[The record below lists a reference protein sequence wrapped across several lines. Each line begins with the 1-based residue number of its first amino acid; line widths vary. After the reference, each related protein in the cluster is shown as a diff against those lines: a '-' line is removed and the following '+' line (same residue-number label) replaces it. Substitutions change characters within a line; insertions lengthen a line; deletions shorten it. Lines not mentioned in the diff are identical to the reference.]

1 MDKNRLSRVFDQ
13 VRPSPQQEEAMLAD
27 LLCEEEREG
36 AGMKHR
42 NKIRAAVL
50 VAAALVAVL
59 AGTALAKEIASRI
72 DVQVHESED
81 GERAGYS
88 APTYVMPLPLESL
101 PEEARSRVAG
111 VEEYEN
117 WAFTS
122 RAEAEEFFGVELV
135 KNSVLDGMERS
146 TSYVG
151 WEDGSY
157 DSAPCWAYVSSYE
170 QQVTSMIQ
178 LESAYKKQQSS
189 IYEQVTLLID
199 SSGQEVKPVR
209 SNLSVGSD
217 GRFQVEEYTTPSGL
231 EVSIVT
237 HRPEGGRFIGYEAH
251 FVLDGLRFRVSSD
264 GAFALT
270 RLKEVLDG
278 YPPDVAVESEGTSLR
293 VRQVW
298 ADQYQMAVLWELN
311 TPEGT
316 VLDGDAYRLEGDHGK
331 GWRVSDSGGARS
343 IWGLGS
349 SAWAGGWSLA
359 EDKDPSD
366 NRITLL
372 HTLHRKG
379 GAPELIGGE
388 YDFQFTRLLTGSI
401 GEGDAVLEG
410 DWSGTFT
417 LPENDVGKR
426 YHTRKALTLD
436 GKAVTV
442 DAVYVSP
449 ITLALELG
457 EGSADLRR
465 TDYRQTPTDWRE
477 QVFLVTADG
486 DRIAMNRQ
494 QGSLGPDLNGD
505 PEKGLYV
512 CQPERLIDPAEI
524 TAVELFG
531 QTVILKG

>member
-13 VRPSPQQEEAMLAD
+13 VRPSPEREDAMLAD

-178 LESAYKKQQSS
+178 LESAYEKQKCSV
-189 IYEQVTLLID
+189 YERVTLLID
-199 SSGQEVKPVR
+199 
-209 SNLSVGSD
+209 
-217 GRFQVEEYTTPSGL
+217 
-231 EVSIVT
+231 
-237 HRPEGGRFIGYEAH
+237 
-251 FVLDGLRFRVSSD
+251 
-264 GAFALT
+264 
-270 RLKEVLDG
+270 
-278 YPPDVAVESEGTSLR
+278 
-293 VRQVW
+293 
-298 ADQYQMAVLWELN
+298 
-311 TPEGT
+311 
-316 VLDGDAYRLEGDHGK
+316 
-331 GWRVSDSGGARS
+331 
-343 IWGLGS
+343 
-349 SAWAGGWSLA
+349 
-359 EDKDPSD
+359 
-366 NRITLL
+366 
-372 HTLHRKG
+372 
-379 GAPELIGGE
+379 
-388 YDFQFTRLLTGSI
+388 
-401 GEGDAVLEG
+401 
-410 DWSGTFT
+410 
-417 LPENDVGKR
+417 
-426 YHTRKALTLD
+426 
-436 GKAVTV
+436 
-442 DAVYVSP
+442 
-449 ITLALELG
+449 
-457 EGSADLRR
+457 
-465 TDYRQTPTDWRE
+465 
-477 QVFLVTADG
+477 
-486 DRIAMNRQ
+486 
-494 QGSLGPDLNGD
+494 
-505 PEKGLYV
+505 
-512 CQPERLIDPAEI
+512 
-524 TAVELFG
+524 
-531 QTVILKG
+531 